1 MNKKIIGLVSRTGI
15 YLVIGMVFFLE
26 LVNFIQF
33 PTIQSPSI
41 QEKQFSLEK
50 IENEVNKSVML
61 IQKYQAESIN
71 SELVNRLN
79 IKDEQNLSNIELV
92 ENSKWNLSLW
102 LKEQYIFF
110 DYLFYNNNNNNNN
123 AVVPFLYA
131 LTLLTFLVQ
140 VLLLSLSNYYD
151 LLLNFFNEKKLD
163 TIFLYSSEWAV
174 NAPPVLGVIG
184 TIFSFGM
191 VVSNL
196 SDLSS
201 LSTVFKDNF
210 ANAALTTI
218 IGGSIYVINLLMNIF
233 IAKNLSK

>member
-1 MNKKIIGLVSRTGI
+1 MNKKIVGLVSRTII
-15 YLVIGMVFFLE
+15 YLVIGMVLFLE

-33 PTIQSPSI
+33 PSVESPSMQEKSFNIERIEHEVNNSVLLI
-41 QEKQFSLEK
+41 QE
-50 IENEVNKSVML
+50 
-61 IQKYQAESIN
+61 YQAKSIHN
-71 SELVNRLN
+71 ELRSRLH
-79 IKDEQNLSNIELV
+79 IIDEKNLTNVDVV
-92 ENSKWNLSLW
+92 ENNEWSLFIDF
-102 LKEQYIFF
+102 KERYVFF
-110 DYLFYNNNNNNNN
+110 DYLFKNNND
-123 AVVPFLYA
+123 VVPFLYF
-131 LTLLTFLVQ
+131 LTMLTFLVQ
-140 VLLLSLSNYYD
+140 VFLLSLSNYYD
-151 LLLNFFNEKKLD
+151 TLLNFFNEKKLD

-218 IGGSIYVINLLMNIF
+218 IGGSIYVLNLLLNIF

>member
-1 MNKKIIGLVSRTGI
+1 
-15 YLVIGMVFFLE
+15 

-92 ENSKWNLSLW
+92 ENSKWNLSLE
-102 LKEQYIFF
+102 LKEPYIFF
-110 DYLFYNNNNNNNN
+110 DYLFYNNN